1 VSCNKAR
8 NEGLVF
14 RILWL
19 YQDLEITV
27 DRTLNYDVINMDGEL
42 ERNDVEIVANLST
55 AGITSLF
62 DRFAMGLTAL

>member
-1 VSCNKAR
+1 
-8 NEGLVF
+8 
-14 RILWL
+14 L

-27 DRTLNYDVINMDGEL
+27 DRTLNYDVINMAGEL

-55 AGITSLF
+55 ADITSLF